1 MNFELYQSPFTWRYA
16 SSEMRELW
24 SQKNKRL
31 LWRKMWVALAE
42 VQSDFGLVTK
52 EQLCQIAQ
60 TAWKSELEHAG
71 RVGVREFKAGDSYG
85 RLQDL
90 SRLIRTRIGWD
101 YTGGHRFALVVEK
114 ICLVAVQNKNT

>member
-1 MNFELYQSPFTWRYA
+1 M
-16 SSEMRELW
+16 
-24 SQKNKRL
+24 
-31 LWRKMWVALAE
+31 
-42 VQSDFGLVTK
+42 TK

-101 YTGGHRFALVVEK
+101 YTDPAKFEEWLAD
-114 ICLVAVQNKNT
+114 VQNGPAAVSRATLDRLLRARDAINVVLEGEQLTISG